1 METFVVRVW
10 KPGAEDRPEGL
21 RGTVM
26 QLSSGVSVIF
36 TEPDALIRFLAGDR
50 QGLRPTADPFDEVQQ
65 R

>member
-21 RGTVM
+21 RGTATN
-26 QLSSGVSVIF
+26 LSSGVSVIF
-36 TEPDALIRFLAGDR
+36 TEPDALIRFLTGDQ
-50 QGLRPTADPFDEVQQ
+50 QGLRPTTDPLDVKQ